1 MPNGEVAPET
11 IEEEFGST
19 SDDEW
24 DIDEEAWE
32 KWASQKLSPEFMAQ
46 FPGIEAQVET
56 WDNAATDELDSRLT
70 FDAVETSYTAPQ
82 GPPQPPG
89 EPPPPPPEV
98 IPQAD
103 EAYAEIQETTDAQKD
118 AVAQQGRAARSKMRQ
133 RAALILLG
141 VTIVE
146 ALLVYLIKVRQ
157 SNPSPSGDFKQADA
171 DAAKAMLDN
180 WRGQPDPAFW
190 AGIADYV
197 EKAHSALQSQMVMMG
212 YIKNWVAA
220 DPITW
225 GPTEKSDD
233 ILALARAVAPPG
245 HAGDM
250 YRRVAGMQHNGAPL
264 QRAVAADLC
273 ENALAQL
280 IAQGQSSS

>member
-1 MPNGEVAPET
+1 MPNGEAAPET
-11 IEEEFGST
+11 IDEEFSST
-19 SDDEW
+19 SDDEFQ
-24 DIDEEAWE
+24 DDEQEWKRYE
-32 KWASQKLSPEFMAQ
+32 FEGLSPEMQAKIAKVQ
-46 FPGIEAQVET
+46 EQLAT
-56 WDNAATDELDSRLT
+56 WDNAVTNELDANLT
-70 FDAVETSYTAPQ
+70 FDNVETYYV
-82 GPPQPPG
+82 PPA
-89 EPPPPPPEV
+89 EEVVPPED
-98 IPQAD
+98 QA
-103 EAYAEIQETTDAQKD
+103 YQEIKGTTDAQKD
-118 AVAQQGRAARSKMRQ
+118 KVAQQDRAARSKMRQ
-133 RAALILLG
+133 RTALILLSVVVG
-141 VTIVE
+141 E

-157 SNPSPSGDFKQADA
+157 SDPAPSGDFTQADA

-190 AGIADYV
+190 AGVADYV
-197 EKAHSALQSQMVMMG
+197 EKAHASLQSQMVMMG

-220 DPITW
+220 DPVTW

-233 ILALARAVAPPG
+233 ILALTRAVTPPG

-273 ENALAQL
+273 EHALAQL

>member
-11 IEEEFGST
+11 IDEEFGST

-24 DIDEEAWE
+24 EIDEDAWE
-32 KWASQKLSPEFMAQ
+32 KWASQRLSPEFLSQ

-56 WDNAATDELDSRLT
+56 WDNAVTDELDAELT
-70 FDAVETSYTAPQ
+70 FDNLETDYA
-82 GPPQPPG
+82 
-89 EPPPPPPEV
+89 PPPEEV
-98 IPQAD
+98 VPAHDQT
-103 EAYAEIQETTDAQKD
+103 YQEIKGTTDAQKD
-118 AVAQQGRAARSKMRQ
+118 AVARQGRAARSKMRQ

-146 ALLVYLIKVRQ
+146 ALLVYLVKVGQ

-190 AGIADYV
+190 AGVADYV
-197 EKAHSALQSQMVMMG
+197 EQAHASLQSQMVMMG

-233 ILALARAVAPPG
+233 ILALTRAVTPPG

-273 ENALAQL
+273 EHALAQL
-280 IAQGQSSS
+280 IAQGQPSSSS

>member
-11 IEEEFGST
+11 IDEEFGST

-24 DIDEEAWE
+24 EIDEEAWE
-32 KWASQKLSPEFMAQ
+32 KWASQRLSPEFLTQ

-56 WDNAATDELDSRLT
+56 WDNAVTDELDAELT
-70 FDAVETSYTAPQ
+70 FDNLETDYV
-82 GPPQPPG
+82 
-89 EPPPPPPEV
+89 PPEGEIV
-98 IPQAD
+98 PPADQAYPKIKD
-103 EAYAEIQETTDAQKD
+103 TTDAQKD

-146 ALLVYLIKVRQ
+146 ALLVYLVKVRQ
-157 SNPSPSGDFKQADA
+157 ANPAPSGDITQADA

-190 AGIADYV
+190 AGVADYV
-197 EKAHSALQSQMVMMG
+197 EKAHASLQSQMVMMG

-233 ILALARAVAPPG
+233 VLALTRAVAPPG

-250 YRRVAGMQHNGAPL
+250 YRRVAGMQHSGAPL

-273 ENALAQL
+273 EHALAQL